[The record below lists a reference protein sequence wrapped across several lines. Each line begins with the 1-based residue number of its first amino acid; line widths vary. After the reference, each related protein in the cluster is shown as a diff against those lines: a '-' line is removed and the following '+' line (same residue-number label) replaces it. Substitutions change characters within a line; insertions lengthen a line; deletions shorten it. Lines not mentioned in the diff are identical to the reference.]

1 MIWTL
6 IKKEFLDIA
15 RDRRTLIM
23 SIGLPMLLIPV
34 LMFVMAKVASST
46 RKTEEEK
53 VAKVAL
59 ITHGGVEEFRRILL
73 REGDLLTQKGLID
86 IREDLTLEE
95 GRRLIEADSLDA
107 LVYFDPNFERLLKER
122 LPGRV
127 SVYYKR
133 TPDKGRVER
142 GRILDLL
149 EVYKSRLYDRRIA
162 ELGIDPQTTL
172 QPIEINE
179 FNLASEKELFA
190 GIVGRFLP
198 DMFIM
203 LSIAGVMHP
212 ATDLAAGEKERGTLE
227 TLFTTPATR
236 LQILFAKF
244 LVVVT
249 SGLLSGLVTLGS
261 LYGGVQL
268 LGKEMG
274 SINTAV
280 SSLLEPMT
288 LFAVIALLLPVTVFF
303 SAVALSISVYSKSFK
318 EAQSLLAPLIM
329 VAIFPLGVSMMPGM
343 ELSVKTALVP
353 ILNVSL
359 AIRAIVSDTAQ
370 TFHLVL
376 VYGSLTALAL
386 VSLLL
391 CSKMFNRESA
401 VFRN

>member
-198 DMFIM
+198 YMFIM

>member
-1 MIWTL
+1 M
-6 IKKEFLDIA
+6 
-15 RDRRTLIM
+15 
-23 SIGLPMLLIPV
+23 
-34 LMFVMAKVASST
+34 
-46 RKTEEEK
+46 
-53 VAKVAL
+53 
-59 ITHGGVEEFRRILL
+59 
-73 REGDLLTQKGLID
+73 
-86 IREDLTLEE
+86 
-95 GRRLIEADSLDA
+95 
-107 LVYFDPNFERLLKER
+107 LKER

-198 DMFIM
+198 YMFIM

>member
-1 MIWTL
+1 
-6 IKKEFLDIA
+6 
-15 RDRRTLIM
+15 
-23 SIGLPMLLIPV
+23 
-34 LMFVMAKVASST
+34 
-46 RKTEEEK
+46 
-53 VAKVAL
+53 
-59 ITHGGVEEFRRILL
+59 
-73 REGDLLTQKGLID
+73 
-86 IREDLTLEE
+86 
-95 GRRLIEADSLDA
+95 
-107 LVYFDPNFERLLKER
+107 
-122 LPGRV
+122 
-127 SVYYKR
+127 
-133 TPDKGRVER
+133 
-142 GRILDLL
+142 
-149 EVYKSRLYDRRIA
+149 
-162 ELGIDPQTTL
+162 
-172 QPIEINE
+172 
-179 FNLASEKELFA
+179 
-190 GIVGRFLP
+190 
-198 DMFIM
+198 
-203 LSIAGVMHP
+203 MHP